1 MPQPETGNNGKLG
14 PDSGTLA
21 RVIIFAESGLLAGD
35 LAAWLS
41 SRFRVERATNVPGAL
56 RVFRRAACAL
66 IIVEGEGLDG
76 DSPLA
81 ELVWKALDTG
91 CRTLVLGA
99 DPRACPVEW
108 TNRVI
113 HLKTVPHPGELFVAL
128 SGLPGQGREAEG

>member
-1 MPQPETGNNGKLG
+1 MPQSETGNNEKLG

-41 SRFRVERATNVPGAL
+41 SRFLVERATSVPGAL
-56 RVFRRAACAL
+56 RAFRRTACAL

-76 DSPLA
+76 DSPLT
-81 ELVWKALDTG
+81 ELVWKALDVG
-91 CRTLVLGA
+91 CRILVLGA
-99 DPRACPVEW
+99 DPRACPAEW

-113 HLKTVPHPGELFVAL
+113 HLKALPHPGELFVAL
-128 SGLPGQGREAEG
+128 NGLSGKGREAEG